1 VGFSDLDKFIL
12 FMKSRLE
19 GNIDRIRQIGGLVKY
34 YVCFWPNSNVSTDYF
49 DKNPTEF
56 LGVTNSFIK
65 AKQSAESV
73 GLKDYDSGAS
83 SPNVTPTP
91 TATSSATPTPTPTPS
106 AVANTVGDSCPPP
119 VVVSFVPSSG
129 IENTIIKV
137 TGVNFKKLTNIKVN
151 GSTILPNQASVNNE
165 GTLITFTLP
174 RPVPQPNSQ
183 VRTKIVIETQY
194 GTGTSVSDFIYNP
207 AQTNPGA
214 PSSQVSSNQMQTSI
228 LSQSA
233 SNIALQTNNQ
243 LGATQPNPLVIT
255 TTTSNPGG
263 LQILSGDI
271 STETPTYLF
280 RTQWKLMYQLT
291 NVDGTLN
298 QQGEKNITGYV
309 TTNRKTF
316 KITRDEVISELS
328 NLLPTTTAGMK
339 LIVKAEVFIEEP
351 GNSTPYRGLIQGTI
365 VY

>member
-1 VGFSDLDKFIL
+1 
-12 FMKSRLE
+12 
-19 GNIDRIRQIGGLVKY
+19 
-34 YVCFWPNSNVSTDYF
+34 
-49 DKNPTEF
+49 
-56 LGVTNSFIK
+56 
-65 AKQSAESV
+65 
-73 GLKDYDSGAS
+73 
-83 SPNVTPTP
+83 
-91 TATSSATPTPTPTPS
+91 
-106 AVANTVGDSCPPP
+106 
-119 VVVSFVPSSG
+119 
-129 IENTIIKV
+129 
-137 TGVNFKKLTNIKVN
+137 
-151 GSTILPNQASVNNE
+151 VNNE

-214 PSSQVSSNQMQTSI
+214 PSSQVSSNQTQTSI